1 MTNFSKPF
9 LTTAI
14 RLAQNQ
20 ISWKPGKAEIHLAKR
35 IRLGHLP
42 PAATLA
48 DYESLIIRLLN
59 TPDANIYVYEFG
71 ETIYPTLVTSM
82 EQQVWLVMIAMNGI
96 LETAFPPDMPEEYL
110 SNPSFTYVGLVGEI
124 S

>member
-1 MTNFSKPF
+1 
-9 LTTAI
+9 
-14 RLAQNQ
+14 
-20 ISWKPGKAEIHLAKR
+20 
-35 IRLGHLP
+35 
-42 PAATLA
+42 
-48 DYESLIIRLLN
+48 
-59 TPDANIYVYEFG
+59 
-71 ETIYPTLVTSM
+71 M